1 MLLPPAEVGVS
12 RIGIQNAPKD
22 APEDDEL
29 PPPLEELE
37 PLDVELPPDEE
48 LPEELPPLVELPPPL
63 EELEPLEELPPE
75 DPPDDELL
83 DELLLPDEE
92 APGEPPPPPPPQA
105 VSTNPTQATVRA
117 KRIMENR
124 CTDNLSS
131 LSGNAHRGTQ
141 SLRNVGASTQ
151 LVATL
156 QLAARRTR
164 LARAGPGTRRPFERH
179 QLVPFERRQLAP
191 GGRRRGPSAG
201 RSKTAIDF

>member
-1 MLLPPAEVGVS
+1 LLLPPADVGVS

-29 PPPLEELE
+29 PPLLEELE
-37 PLDVELPPDEE
+37 LLDVELPPDEE
-48 LPEELPPLVELPPPL
+48 LPEELPPL
-63 EELEPLEELPPE
+63 EELEPLEEPPPE

-83 DELLLPDEE
+83 DELLPPDEE

-105 VSTNPTQATVRA
+105 LSTNPRQATVRA
-117 KRIMENR
+117 QRIMENR

-131 LSGNAHRGTQ
+131 LSGNAHRRLQ
-141 SLRNVGASTQ
+141 SLRNVSASTQ

-164 LARAGPGTRRPFERH
+164 LARAG
-179 QLVPFERRQLAP
+179 LATP
-191 GGRRRGPSAG
+191 LSEPQKWNITS
-201 RSKTAIDF
+201 TASIA